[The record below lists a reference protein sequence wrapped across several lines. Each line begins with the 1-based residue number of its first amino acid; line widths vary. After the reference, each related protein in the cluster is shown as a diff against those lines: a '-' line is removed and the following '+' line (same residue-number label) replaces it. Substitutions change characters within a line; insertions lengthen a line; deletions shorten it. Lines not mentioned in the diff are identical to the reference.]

1 MELNEFKQV
10 SNPFNIRISENIN
23 REKYPN
29 NTQFFKYPILREMSE
44 S

>member
-29 NTQFFKYPILREMSE
+29 NTQFFKYTIWQNRSLN
-44 S
+44 

>member
-10 SNPFNIRISENIN
+10 SNTFNIRFSEILN

-29 NTQFFKYPILREMSE
+29 NTQFFKYQIWQ
-44 S
+44 